1 MLSQPKGHR
10 KNKKGTHLSNLS
22 RRIRLLQ
29 SLPQRTSINLQ
40 PSPQPLALL
49 QIPLHPSPNPFPPP
63 LHPPIRLLGKQPDQI
78 KVSHH
83 LRPRRV
89 QHLVLFV
96 VIPLP
101 QLLFLASTRLL
112 RLQEHGPVEINRDP
126 RGVVDGPDEVIDAG
140 GGGQQGRNQRTVLG
154 PANPFAFEA
163 DEDVDLRGIFGL
175 ETLGFGEV
183 GSVVRDEVSEGCFA
197 IVRVEL
203 YGL

>member
-1 MLSQPKGHR
+1 M
-10 KNKKGTHLSNLS
+10 
-22 RRIRLLQ
+22 
-29 SLPQRTSINLQ
+29 
-40 PSPQPLALL
+40 
-49 QIPLHPSPNPFPPP
+49 
-63 LHPPIRLLGKQPDQI
+63 
-78 KVSHH
+78 
-83 LRPRRV
+83 
-89 QHLVLFV
+89 
-96 VIPLP
+96 
-101 QLLFLASTRLL
+101 
-112 RLQEHGPVEINRDP
+112 
-126 RGVVDGPDEVIDAG
+126 VDGPDEVIDAG